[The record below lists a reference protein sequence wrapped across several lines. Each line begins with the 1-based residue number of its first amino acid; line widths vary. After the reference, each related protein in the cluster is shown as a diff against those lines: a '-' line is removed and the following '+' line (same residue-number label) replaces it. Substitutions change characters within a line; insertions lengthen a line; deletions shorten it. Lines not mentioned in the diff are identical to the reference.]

1 MLFITNTSNK
11 MYKNRKLFY
20 ALNVVW
26 ALTWLS
32 NLYRVVEMLWE
43 GVEVP
48 MIIAFLKLFGVFVP
62 YVSLVSIW
70 V

>member
-1 MLFITNTSNK
+1 